1 MRKAIYFLATG
12 ELLLLAALWF
22 GTIMNPSD
30 PAGQGMVLGFLSIAA
45 VAVLLCLIPALL
57 LARSENWRG
66 LGVFLATLPVLV
78 LVWLLTV

>member
-1 MRKAIYFLATG
+1 MRRTIYFLASG

-30 PAGQGMVLGFLSIAA
+30 PAGQGMAYGFLTVASAAIAA
-45 VAVLLCLIPALL
+45 FLIPALL

-66 LGVFLATLPVLV
+66 LGVFFAILPVLMIA
-78 LVWLLTV
+78 WLLTV